1 MNHLNMEVKV
11 MERYAL
17 IILLGYI
24 FGCLQWSYI
33 LGKIIKKKDIR
44 TLGVGNAGASNTVT
58 VFGWKMGVAVGILDI
73 SKAIIS
79 IIIIRYI
86 LKSSDMLSLYLN
98 GTSVILGHNYPFFMG
113 FKGGK
118 GTASTVGMLL
128 AINYKLG
135 LLGILVILLVTLS
148 TDYIVLGTMSL
159 VTFFVIATFYL
170 GYGPAC
176 IILALFIAVLSTYK
190 HIPNI
195 RRILSHTE
203 IGLRDT
209 IKNKNKSKSN

>member
-1 MNHLNMEVKV
+1 M

-17 IILLGYI
+17 IIILGYI

-33 LGKIIKKKDIR
+33 LGKIIKNQDIR
-44 TLGVGNAGASNTVT
+44 SQGYGNAGESNTVSAY
-58 VFGWKMGVAVGILDI
+58 GWKMGAAVAILDI

-86 LKSSDMLSLYLN
+86 LKSNDMLSLYIN

-118 GTASTVGMLL
+118 GTASTIGMLL
-128 AINYKLG
+128 ALNLKLG
-135 LLGILVILLVTLS
+135 LLGILVIVGVTLF
-148 TDYIVLGTMSL
+148 TDYIALGTMAL
-159 VTFFVIATFYL
+159 VVFFVAATFYL

-176 IILALFIAVLSTYK
+176 ILLSIFIALLSLYNHLPNLKRILAHNET
-190 HIPNI
+190 
-195 RRILSHTE
+195 
-203 IGLRDT
+203 GLINT
-209 IKNKNKSKSN
+209 IKKKRKAN